1 MNEVENRADITSIHS
16 AHMNLPRSLASG
28 VVSGLFFI
36 SGFLALAC
44 LVPVQF
50 AFAREGK
57 KEGFHSL
64 LTALLVIAA
73 GNALRL
79 ANLGFLN
86 ASFLFQSMLMPALL
100 FGALAAMHVLKG
112 ETWIKLTG
120 AWILLSIAFGYLLQ
134 SSLGSASMQESI
146 SMLIAQLIANT
157 GIQAPDTA
165 ILVRDYVAP
174 AVALIMNC
182 FGAVIWLVL
191 AGSWWLGNRLA
202 LGQQE
207 RKSESGLHQI
217 VVPSW
222 LLWPSMFSWML
233 LLAVLY
239 RRMHGLV
246 AIAAW
251 NASLA
256 AAAWYGLQGI
266 GIIVH
271 FFKTRGMPRGAG
283 LFLLFL
289 AMLGL
294 LDSKVGLA
302 EMIVLP
308 ALGVTEVWSNYRTRK
323 GA

>member
-1 MNEVENRADITSIHS
+1 
-16 AHMNLPRSLASG
+16 
-28 VVSGLFFI
+28 
-36 SGFLALAC
+36 
-44 LVPVQF
+44 
-50 AFAREGK
+50 
-57 KEGFHSL
+57 
-64 LTALLVIAA
+64 
-73 GNALRL
+73 
-79 ANLGFLN
+79 
-86 ASFLFQSMLMPALL
+86 
-100 FGALAAMHVLKG
+100 
-112 ETWIKLTG
+112 
-120 AWILLSIAFGYLLQ
+120 
-134 SSLGSASMQESI
+134 
-146 SMLIAQLIANT
+146 
-157 GIQAPDTA
+157 
-165 ILVRDYVAP
+165 
-174 AVALIMNC
+174 
-182 FGAVIWLVL
+182 
-191 AGSWWLGNRLA
+191 
-202 LGQQE
+202 
-207 RKSESGLHQI
+207 
-217 VVPSW
+217 
-222 LLWPSMFSWML
+222 ML

>member
-1 MNEVENRADITSIHS
+1 MTEVENRADITSIRG
-16 AHMNLPRSLASG
+16 ARMNLPASLAGG

-36 SGFLALAC
+36 SGFLAPAC
-44 LVPVQF
+44 LVPAQF
-50 AFAREGK
+50 IFAREGK

-79 ANLGFLN
+79 GSLGFLN
-86 ASFLFQSMLMPALL
+86 VSYLVQSLLMPALL
-100 FGALAAMHVLKG
+100 FGALASMHLLKG

-120 AWILLSIAFGYLLQ
+120 IWILLSIAFGYLLD
-134 SSLGSASMQESI
+134 SSLGNASVQEGI
-146 SMLIAQLIANT
+146 AMLIAQLIANT
-157 GIQAPDTA
+157 GMQAPDTA
-165 ILVRDYVAP
+165 ILVRDYVSP

-182 FGAVIWLVL
+182 FGAVIWIVL
-191 AGSWWLGNRLA
+191 AGSWWMGNRLA
-202 LGQQE
+202 LRQQV
-207 RKSESGLHQI
+207 KKGESGLHQI
-217 VVPSW
+217 MVPSW
-222 LLWPSMFSWML
+222 LLWPSMLSWML

-239 RRMHGLV
+239 RHMHGLM

-271 FFKTRGMPRGAG
+271 FFKTKGMTRGAG
-283 LFLLFL
+283 LFLFFL

-308 ALGVTEVWSNYRTRK
+308 SLGVTEVWSNYRIRK